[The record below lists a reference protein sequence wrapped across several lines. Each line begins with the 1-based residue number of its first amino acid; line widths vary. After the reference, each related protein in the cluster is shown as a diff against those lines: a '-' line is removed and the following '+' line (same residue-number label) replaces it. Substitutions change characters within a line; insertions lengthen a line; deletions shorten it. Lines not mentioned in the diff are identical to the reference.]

1 MPYPY
6 DATSGY
12 GTEEPFQR
20 ANAAY
25 EQASTYA
32 MPSMESRDR
41 AAARVRSR
49 VNQQRLGNDQTVN
62 DSFQRRGLGGSG
74 MNQRRLG
81 QNLYSADQA
90 YATGLSEVEDNYVT
104 QQQKGADIYSQIGAG
119 YGQMGQAQ
127 GQIATQ
133 RRGQDSEYDIADRK
147 IALDRED
154 LQQRTDNDLQTQL
167 INSILALGQA
177 GNTEFDDASVA
188 DLFRSLSRRLN
199 SSIMR

>member
-6 DATSGY
+6 DTTGGY
-12 GTEEPFQR
+12 GTEQPFQR

-25 EQASTYA
+25 EQAGNYA

-49 VNQQRLGNDQTVN
+49 VNQQRLGNDQTTN
-62 DSFQRRGLGGSG
+62 DSYQRRGMGGSG
-74 MNQRRLG
+74 MNQRALG
-81 QNLYSADQA
+81 ANRYSADQA
-90 YATGLSEVEDNYVT
+90 YATGLADVEDDFVA

-119 YGQMGQAQ
+119 YGQMGEAQ
-127 GQIATQ
+127 GRIATE
-133 RRGQDSEYDIADRK
+133 RRGQDSEFDIATNK
-147 IALDRED
+147 LAFDRED
-154 LQQRTDNDLQTQL
+154 LQQRTDNDMQTQL

-199 SSIMR
+199 SSVNR